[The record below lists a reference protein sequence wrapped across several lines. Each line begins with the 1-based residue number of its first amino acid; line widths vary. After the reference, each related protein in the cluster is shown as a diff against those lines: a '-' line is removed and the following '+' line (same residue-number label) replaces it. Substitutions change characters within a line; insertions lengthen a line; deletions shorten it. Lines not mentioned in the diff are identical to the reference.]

1 MAIFPQKNRKQPS
14 RKIYTTK
21 IALKKSHLKKQETMS
36 NTQKIPSNT
45 PNSPNNTPNTP
56 QNQPKVGIDRI
67 TFATPNCYLSMKD
80 LAIER
85 GIDPNKFTI
94 GIGQSQQA
102 VPPNHQDI
110 VTLGAQAA
118 LPLMPYIDSSR
129 LKMVIVG
136 TESGVDASKSSA
148 LYIHKLLNLSEW
160 VRCVEVKEACYGGTA
175 ALMMARDYV
184 LAHSGA
190 QVLVIAA
197 DIARYGVGTPGEVTQ
212 GAGAVAMLVSE
223 NPRVLQIN
231 DDSVVKS
238 AEIQDFWRPVY
249 QSTALAR
256 GKFSTEQYIR
266 MFCDVWQKYS
276 AENDCNFNDFEA
288 ICFHLPYTKMGL
300 KALRAGFEA
309 NSGVS
314 HACDGVSYTND
325 GVSLTSDTRE
335 RLLARYQDSTQY
347 SRRIGN
353 IYTGSLYLGLI
364 SLLDYDYFRNSC
376 DPSESAGDSSA
387 VTGDSSSAT
396 HPNESPLRLSLLL
409 PGQKIGLFSYGSG
422 AVAEFFSATLVPGW
436 RSALFSNQHIKAL
449 NNRTQLSVSQYEEM
463 FNSAAPYSPQDFVS
477 SQENRSG
484 ARFVLDSITSQERN
498 YLSI

>member
-1 MAIFPQKNRKQPS
+1 
-14 RKIYTTK
+14 
-21 IALKKSHLKKQETMS
+21 MS

-45 PNSPNNTPNTP
+45 PSTP
-56 QNQPKVGIDRI
+56 QIPPKVGIDRI
-67 TFATPNCYLSMKD
+67 TFATPNCYLSMRD
-80 LAIER
+80 LAIAR

-118 LPLMPYIDSSR
+118 LPLMPSIDSNR

-148 LYIHKLLNLSEW
+148 LYIHKLLNISEW

-231 DDSVVKS
+231 NDSVVKS

-276 AENDCNFNDFEA
+276 AENACNFNDFEA

-300 KALRAGFEA
+300 KALRAGLEE
-309 NSGVS
+309 NSGVL
-314 HACDGVSYTND
+314 HACDGAPHSCDGVLHTND
-325 GVSLTSDTRE
+325 GVLRANNDASLTSDTRE

-376 DPSESAGDSSA
+376 DSSESAGDSSA
-387 VTGDSSSAT
+387 VACDSSSAT
-396 HPNESPLRLSLLL
+396 HTNESPTRLSPLL

-436 RSALFSNQHIKAL
+436 RSALFSNQHIKTL
-449 NNRTQLSVSQYEEM
+449 NNRTQLTVSQYEEM

-477 SQENRSG
+477 SQKNRSG
-484 ARFVLDSITSQERN
+484 ARFVLDSIKSQERN
-498 YLSI
+498 YRSI

>member
-1 MAIFPQKNRKQPS
+1 
-14 RKIYTTK
+14 
-21 IALKKSHLKKQETMS
+21 MS
-36 NTQKIPSNT
+36 NTSQNT
-45 PNSPNNTPNTP
+45 PDTPGKTPQNNTPNATPHTP
-56 QNQPKVGIDRI
+56 QIPPKVGIDRI
-67 TFATPNCYLSMKD
+67 TFATPNCYLSMRD
-80 LAIER
+80 LAISR

-118 LPLMPYIDSSR
+118 LPLMPSIDRNR

-231 DDSVVKS
+231 NDSVVKS

-266 MFCDVWQKYS
+266 MFCDVWQRYS
-276 AENDCNFNDFEA
+276 AENACNFNDFEA

-300 KALRAGFEA
+300 KALRAGLEE
-309 NSGVS
+309 NSGAP
-314 HACDGVSYTND
+314 HACDGVLHAND
-325 GVSLTSDTRE
+325 GVLPENDDAPITSDTRE

-376 DPSESAGDSSA
+376 DSSESAGDSSA
-387 VTGDSSSAT
+387 VACDSSSAT
-396 HPNESPLRLSLLL
+396 HTNESPTRLSPLL

-436 RSALFSNQHIKAL
+436 RSALFSNQHIKTL
-449 NNRTQLSVSQYEEM
+449 NNRTQLTVSQYEEM

-477 SQENRSG
+477 SQKNRSG
-484 ARFVLDSITSQERN
+484 ARFVLDSIKSQERN
-498 YLSI
+498 YRSI

>member
-1 MAIFPQKNRKQPS
+1 
-14 RKIYTTK
+14 
-21 IALKKSHLKKQETMS
+21 MS
-36 NTQKIPSNT
+36 NTSQNT
-45 PNSPNNTPNTP
+45 PDTPGKTPQNNTPNATPHTP
-56 QNQPKVGIDRI
+56 QIPPKVGIDRI
-67 TFATPNCYLSMKD
+67 TFATPNCYLSMRD
-80 LAIER
+80 LAIAR

-118 LPLMPYIDSSR
+118 LQLMPYIDSNR

-148 LYIHKLLNLSEW
+148 LYIHKLLNLSAW

-184 LAHSGA
+184 LVHPGA

-197 DIARYGVGTPGEVTQ
+197 DIARYGVDTPGEVTQ

-266 MFCDVWQKYS
+266 MFCDVWQRYS
-276 AENDCNFNDFEA
+276 AENACNFNDFEA

-300 KALRAGFEA
+300 KALRSGLEE
-309 NSGVS
+309 NSGAP
-314 HACDGVSYTND
+314 HACDGVLHAND
-325 GVSLTSDTRE
+325 GVSITSDTRE

-376 DPSESAGDSSA
+376 DSSESACDL
-387 VTGDSSSAT
+387 SSAT
-396 HPNESPLRLSLLL
+396 HSNESPTRPSPLL

-436 RSALFSNQHIKAL
+436 RSALFSNQHIKTL

-477 SQENRSG
+477 SQKNRSG
-484 ARFVLDSITSQERN
+484 ARFVLDSIKSQERN
-498 YLSI
+498 YRSI

>member
-1 MAIFPQKNRKQPS
+1 
-14 RKIYTTK
+14 
-21 IALKKSHLKKQETMS
+21 MS
-36 NTQKIPSNT
+36 NTSKNT
-45 PNSPNNTPNTP
+45 
-56 QNQPKVGIDRI
+56 PKVGIDRI

-118 LPLMPYIDSSR
+118 LPLMPYIDSNR

-148 LYIHKLLNLSEW
+148 LYIHKLLNLSSW

-184 LAHSGA
+184 LTHPSA

-231 DDSVVKS
+231 NDSVVKS

-300 KALRAGFEA
+300 KALRAGLEE
-309 NSGVS
+309 NSG
-314 HACDGVSYTND
+314 A
-325 GVSLTSDTRE
+325 SLTGDTRE
-335 RLLARYQDSTQY
+335 HLLARYQDSTQY

-376 DPSESAGDSSA
+376 DSSEPACDSPEVSC
-387 VTGDSSSAT
+387 DSSSAANS
-396 HPNESPLRLSLLL
+396 NESPLHLSPLL

-422 AVAEFFSATLVPGW
+422 AVAEFFSATLVPDW
-436 RSALFSNQHIKAL
+436 RSALFSNQHLKSL

-484 ARFVLDSITSQERN
+484 ARFVLDSIKSQERN
-498 YLSI
+498 YRSI

>member
-1 MAIFPQKNRKQPS
+1 
-14 RKIYTTK
+14 
-21 IALKKSHLKKQETMS
+21 MS
-36 NTQKIPSNT
+36 NTSQNT
-45 PNSPNNTPNTP
+45 PGNTP
-56 QNQPKVGIDRI
+56 QIPPKVGIDRI
-67 TFATPNCYLSMKD
+67 TFATPNCYLSMHE
-80 LAIER
+80 LAIAR

-118 LPLMPYIDSSR
+118 LPLLPYIDSNR

-148 LYIHKLLNLSEW
+148 LYIHKLLNLSAW

-184 LAHSGA
+184 LAHPGA

-197 DIARYGVGTPGEVTQ
+197 DIARYGVETPGEVTQ

-276 AENDCNFNDFEA
+276 AENACNFNDFEA

-314 HACDGVSYTND
+314 HACDDVSI
-325 GVSLTSDTRE
+325 TSDTRE

-376 DPSESAGDSSA
+376 DSSESAGDSSESA
-387 VTGDSSSAT
+387 CDSSAVACDLYSAT
-396 HPNESPLRLSLLL
+396 HSNESPTRLSPLL

-422 AVAEFFSATLVPGW
+422 AVAEFFNATLVPGW
-436 RSALFSNQHIKAL
+436 RSALFSNQHIKTL

-463 FNSAAPYSPQDFVS
+463 FNSAAPYSPQDFAS

-484 ARFVLDSITSQERN
+484 ARFVLDSIKSQERN

>member
-1 MAIFPQKNRKQPS
+1 
-14 RKIYTTK
+14 
-21 IALKKSHLKKQETMS
+21 MS

-45 PNSPNNTPNTP
+45 QNTPQNNTPNTP
-56 QNQPKVGIDRI
+56 QNPPKVGIDRI
-67 TFATPNCYLSMKD
+67 TFATPNCYLSMRD
-80 LAIER
+80 LAIAR

-118 LPLMPYIDSSR
+118 LQLMPYIDSNR

-148 LYIHKLLNLSEW
+148 LYIRKLLNLSEW

-276 AENDCNFNDFEA
+276 AENACNFNDFEA

-300 KALRAGFEA
+300 KALRAGLEE
-309 NSGVS
+309 NSGAPHS
-314 HACDGVSYTND
+314 CDGVLHTND
-325 GVSLTSDTRE
+325 GVLPENDDASLTSDTRE

-376 DPSESAGDSSA
+376 DSAIDDDSSESAGDSSTVA
-387 VTGDSSSAT
+387 CDLSSAT
-396 HPNESPLRLSLLL
+396 HSNESPTRPSPLL

-436 RSALFSNQHIKAL
+436 RSALFSNQHIKTL

-477 SQENRSG
+477 SQKNRSG
-484 ARFVLDSITSQERN
+484 ARFVLDSIKSQERN
-498 YLSI
+498 YRSI

>member
-1 MAIFPQKNRKQPS
+1 
-14 RKIYTTK
+14 
-21 IALKKSHLKKQETMS
+21 MS
-36 NTQKIPSNT
+36 NTSKNT
-45 PNSPNNTPNTP
+45 PT
-56 QNQPKVGIDRI
+56 VGIDRI
-67 TFATPNCYLSMKD
+67 TFATPNCYLSMRD
-80 LAIER
+80 LAIAR

-118 LPLMPYIDSSR
+118 LPLMPYIDSNR

-148 LYIHKLLNLSEW
+148 LYIHKLLNLSSW

-184 LAHSGA
+184 LTHPSA

-223 NPRVLQIN
+223 NPHVLQIN
-231 DDSVVKS
+231 NDSVVKS

-266 MFCDVWQKYS
+266 MFCDVWQRYS

-300 KALRAGFEA
+300 KALRAGLEE
-309 NSGVS
+309 NSG
-314 HACDGVSYTND
+314 A
-325 GVSLTSDTRE
+325 SLTGDTRE
-335 RLLARYQDSTQY
+335 HLLARYQDSTQY

-376 DPSESAGDSSA
+376 DSSEPACDSPEVSC
-387 VTGDSSSAT
+387 DSSSAANS
-396 HPNESPLRLSLLL
+396 NESPLHLSPIL

-422 AVAEFFSATLVPGW
+422 AVAEFFSATLVPDW
-436 RSALFSNQHIKAL
+436 RSALFSNQHLKSL

-484 ARFVLDSITSQERN
+484 ARFVLDSIKSQERN

>member
-1 MAIFPQKNRKQPS
+1 
-14 RKIYTTK
+14 
-21 IALKKSHLKKQETMS
+21 MS
-36 NTQKIPSNT
+36 NTSQNT
-45 PNSPNNTPNTP
+45 
-56 QNQPKVGIDRI
+56 PKVGIDRI
-67 TFATPNCYLSMKD
+67 TFATPNCYLSMRD
-80 LAIER
+80 LAIAR

-118 LPLMPYIDSSR
+118 LPLMPYIDSNR

-148 LYIHKLLNLSEW
+148 LYIHKLLNLSAW

-231 DDSVVKS
+231 NDSVVKS

-266 MFCDVWQKYS
+266 MFCDVWQRYS
-276 AENDCNFNDFEA
+276 AENACNFNDFEA

-300 KALRAGFEA
+300 KALRAGLEE
-309 NSGVS
+309 NSGEP
-314 HACDGVSYTND
+314 HACDGVLPEND
-325 GVSLTSDTRE
+325 DAPITSDTRE

-376 DPSESAGDSSA
+376 DSSESACDL
-387 VTGDSSSAT
+387 SSAT
-396 HPNESPLRLSLLL
+396 HSNESPTRPSPLL

-436 RSALFSNQHIKAL
+436 RSALFSNQHIKTL

-477 SQENRSG
+477 SQKNRSG
-484 ARFVLDSITSQERN
+484 ARFVLDSIKSQERN
-498 YLSI
+498 YRSI

>member
-1 MAIFPQKNRKQPS
+1 
-14 RKIYTTK
+14 
-21 IALKKSHLKKQETMS
+21 MS
-36 NTQKIPSNT
+36 NTSQNAPDT
-45 PNSPNNTPNTP
+45 PGKTPQNNTPNATPSTP
-56 QNQPKVGIDRI
+56 QIPPKVGIDRI
-67 TFATPNCYLSMKD
+67 TFATPNCYLSMRD
-80 LAIER
+80 LAIAR

-118 LPLMPYIDSSR
+118 LPLLPYIDSSR

-148 LYIHKLLNLSEW
+148 LYIHKLLNLSAW

-175 ALMMARDYV
+175 ALIMARDYV

-231 DDSVVKS
+231 NDSVVKS

-266 MFCDVWQKYS
+266 MFCDVWQRYS
-276 AENDCNFNDFEA
+276 AENACNFNDFEA

-300 KALRAGFEA
+300 KALRAGLEE
-309 NSGVS
+309 NSGAP
-314 HACDGVSYTND
+314 HACDGVLPEND
-325 GVSLTSDTRE
+325 CVSITSDTRE

-376 DPSESAGDSSA
+376 DSSESAGDSSA
-387 VTGDSSSAT
+387 VACDSSSAT
-396 HPNESPLRLSLLL
+396 HTNESPTRLSPLL

-436 RSALFSNQHIKAL
+436 RSALFSNQHIKTL
-449 NNRTQLSVSQYEEM
+449 NNRTQLTVSQYEEM

-477 SQENRSG
+477 SQKNRSG

-498 YLSI
+498 YRSI

>member
-1 MAIFPQKNRKQPS
+1 
-14 RKIYTTK
+14 
-21 IALKKSHLKKQETMS
+21 MS
-36 NTQKIPSNT
+36 NTSKNT
-45 PNSPNNTPNTP
+45 PT
-56 QNQPKVGIDRI
+56 VGIDRI
-67 TFATPNCYLSMKD
+67 TFATPNCYLSMRD
-80 LAIER
+80 LAIAR

-118 LPLMPYIDSSR
+118 LPLMPYIDSNR

-148 LYIHKLLNLSEW
+148 LYIHKLLNLSSW

-184 LAHSGA
+184 LTHPGA

-223 NPRVLQIN
+223 NPHVLQIN

-300 KALRAGFEA
+300 KALRAGLEE
-309 NSGVS
+309 NSG
-314 HACDGVSYTND
+314 A
-325 GVSLTSDTRE
+325 SLTGDTRE
-335 RLLARYQDSTQY
+335 HLLARYQDSTQY

-376 DPSESAGDSSA
+376 DSSEPACDSPEVSC
-387 VTGDSSSAT
+387 DSSSAANS
-396 HPNESPLRLSLLL
+396 NESPLHLSPIL

-422 AVAEFFSATLVPGW
+422 AVAEFFSATLVPDW
-436 RSALFSNQHIKAL
+436 RSALFSNQHLKSL

-498 YLSI
+498 YRSI

>member
-1 MAIFPQKNRKQPS
+1 
-14 RKIYTTK
+14 
-21 IALKKSHLKKQETMS
+21 MS
-36 NTQKIPSNT
+36 NTSKNT
-45 PNSPNNTPNTP
+45 PT
-56 QNQPKVGIDRI
+56 VGIDRI
-67 TFATPNCYLSMKD
+67 TFATPNCYLSMRD
-80 LAIER
+80 LAIAR

-118 LPLMPYIDSSR
+118 LPLMPYIDSNR

-148 LYIHKLLNLSEW
+148 LYIHKLLNLSSW

-184 LAHSGA
+184 LTHPGA

-231 DDSVVKS
+231 NDSVVKS

-266 MFCDVWQKYS
+266 MFCDVWQRYS

-300 KALRAGFEA
+300 KALRAGLEE
-309 NSGVS
+309 NSG
-314 HACDGVSYTND
+314 A
-325 GVSLTSDTRE
+325 SLTGDTRE
-335 RLLARYQDSTQY
+335 HLLARYQDSTQY

-376 DPSESAGDSSA
+376 DSSEPACDSPEVSC
-387 VTGDSSSAT
+387 DSSSAANS
-396 HPNESPLRLSLLL
+396 NESPLHLSPIL

-422 AVAEFFSATLVPGW
+422 AVAEFFSATLVPDW
-436 RSALFSNQHIKAL
+436 RSALFSNQHLKSL

-484 ARFVLDSITSQERN
+484 ARFVLDSIKSQERN

>member
-1 MAIFPQKNRKQPS
+1 
-14 RKIYTTK
+14 
-21 IALKKSHLKKQETMS
+21 MS
-36 NTQKIPSNT
+36 NTSKNT
-45 PNSPNNTPNTP
+45 
-56 QNQPKVGIDRI
+56 PKVGIDRI

-80 LAIER
+80 LAIAR

-118 LPLMPYIDSSR
+118 LPLMPYIDSNR

-148 LYIHKLLNLSEW
+148 LYIHKLLNLSSW

-231 DDSVVKS
+231 NDSVVKS

-266 MFCDVWQKYS
+266 MFCDVWQRYS

-300 KALRAGFEA
+300 KALRAGLEE
-309 NSGVS
+309 NSG
-314 HACDGVSYTND
+314 A
-325 GVSLTSDTRE
+325 SLTGDTHE
-335 RLLARYQDSTQY
+335 HLLARYQDSTQY

-376 DPSESAGDSSA
+376 DSSEPACDSPEVSC
-387 VTGDSSSAT
+387 DSSSAANS
-396 HPNESPLRLSLLL
+396 NESPLHLSPLL

-422 AVAEFFSATLVPGW
+422 AVAEFFSATLVPDW
-436 RSALFSNQHIKAL
+436 RSALFSNQHLKSL

-477 SQENRSG
+477 SQKNRSG

-498 YLSI
+498 YRSI

>member
-1 MAIFPQKNRKQPS
+1 
-14 RKIYTTK
+14 
-21 IALKKSHLKKQETMS
+21 MS
-36 NTQKIPSNT
+36 NTSQTT
-45 PNSPNNTPNTP
+45 PGNTP
-56 QNQPKVGIDRI
+56 QIPPKVGIDRI
-67 TFATPNCYLSMKD
+67 TFATPNCYLSMRD
-80 LAIER
+80 LAIAR

-118 LPLMPYIDSSR
+118 LPLMPYIDSNR

-136 TESGVDASKSSA
+136 TESGIDASKSSA

-212 GAGAVAMLVSE
+212 GAGSVAMLVSE

-266 MFCDVWQKYS
+266 MFCDVWKRYS
-276 AENDCNFNDFEA
+276 TENACNFNDFEA

-309 NSGVS
+309 NSGAPHS
-314 HACDGVSYTND
+314 CDGVLHTND
-325 GVSLTSDTRE
+325 GASHANNDVSITSDTRE

-376 DPSESAGDSSA
+376 DSSEPACDSSTVA
-387 VTGDSSSAT
+387 CDLSSAT
-396 HPNESPLRLSLLL
+396 HPNESPLHPYPLL

-436 RSALFSNQHIKAL
+436 RSALFSNQHIKTL

-463 FNSAAPYSPQDFVS
+463 FNSAAPYSPQDFAS

>member
-1 MAIFPQKNRKQPS
+1 
-14 RKIYTTK
+14 
-21 IALKKSHLKKQETMS
+21 MS
-36 NTQKIPSNT
+36 NTSQNT
-45 PNSPNNTPNTP
+45 PGNTPQNTPNTP
-56 QNQPKVGIDRI
+56 QIPPKIGIDRI

-80 LAIER
+80 LAIAR

-118 LPLMPYIDSSR
+118 LPLLPYIDSSR

-148 LYIHKLLNLSEW
+148 LYIHKLLNLSAW

-212 GAGAVAMLVSE
+212 GAGSVAMLVSE

-276 AENDCNFNDFEA
+276 AENACNFNDFEA

-300 KALRAGFEA
+300 KALRAGLEE
-309 NSGVS
+309 NSGAPHS
-314 HACDGVSYTND
+314 CDGVLYTND

-376 DPSESAGDSSA
+376 DPSESAVDSSA
-387 VTGDSSSAT
+387 VACDSSVAGDSSSAT
-396 HPNESPLRLSLLL
+396 HPNESPTHPSPLL

-436 RSALFSNQHIKAL
+436 RSALFSNQHIKTL
-449 NNRTQLSVSQYEEM
+449 NNRTQLTVSQYEEM

-477 SQENRSG
+477 SQKNRSG

-498 YLSI
+498 YRSI

>member
-1 MAIFPQKNRKQPS
+1 
-14 RKIYTTK
+14 
-21 IALKKSHLKKQETMS
+21 MS
-36 NTQKIPSNT
+36 NTSQNT
-45 PNSPNNTPNTP
+45 PGNTP
-56 QNQPKVGIDRI
+56 QIPPKVGIDRI
-67 TFATPNCYLSMKD
+67 TFATPNCYLSMRD
-80 LAIER
+80 LAIAR

-118 LPLMPYIDSSR
+118 LQLMPYIDSNR

-148 LYIHKLLNLSEW
+148 LYIHKLLNLSSW

-184 LAHSGA
+184 LAHPGA

-266 MFCDVWQKYS
+266 MFCDVWQRYS
-276 AENDCNFNDFEA
+276 AENACNFNDFEA

-300 KALRAGFEA
+300 KALRAGLEE
-309 NSGVS
+309 NSGAPHS
-314 HACDGVSYTND
+314 CDGVLHTND
-325 GVSLTSDTRE
+325 GVLPENDGVSITSDTRE

-364 SLLDYDYFRNSC
+364 SLLDYDYFRNS
-376 DPSESAGDSSA
+376 GDSSST
-387 VTGDSSSAT
+387 VSCDSSSAT
-396 HPNESPLRLSLLL
+396 HTNESPTRPSPLL

-463 FNSAAPYSPQDFVS
+463 FNSAAPYSPQDFAS

-484 ARFVLDSITSQERN
+484 ALFVLDSITSQERN
-498 YLSI
+498 YRSI

>member
-1 MAIFPQKNRKQPS
+1 
-14 RKIYTTK
+14 
-21 IALKKSHLKKQETMS
+21 
-36 NTQKIPSNT
+36 
-45 PNSPNNTPNTP
+45 
-56 QNQPKVGIDRI
+56 
-67 TFATPNCYLSMKD
+67 MKD
-80 LAIER
+80 LAIAR

-118 LPLMPYIDSSR
+118 LPLLPYIDNSR

-148 LYIHKLLNLSEW
+148 LYIHRLLDLSPW

-184 LAHSGA
+184 LTHPSA

-223 NPRVLQIN
+223 NPHVLQIN

-256 GKFSTEQYIR
+256 GKFSTEQYIH
-266 MFCDVWQKYS
+266 MFCDVWQQYS
-276 AENDCNFNDFEA
+276 AKNDCNFNDFEA

-309 NSGVS
+309 NSC
-314 HACDGVSYTND
+314 A
-325 GVSLTSDTRE
+325 SLTDDTRE

-364 SLLDYDYFRNSC
+364 SLLDYDYFRNFDYS
-376 DPSESAGDSSA
+376 SESAGDSS
-387 VTGDSSSAT
+387 VSYDSSITGDLSSGT
-396 HPNESPLRLSLLL
+396 HTNESPSSPLL

-422 AVAEFFSATLVPGW
+422 AVAEFFSATLVPDW
-436 RSALFSNQHIKAL
+436 RSALFSNRHLKAL

-484 ARFVLDSITSQERN
+484 AQFVLDSITSQERH
-498 YLSI
+498 YRSI

>member
-1 MAIFPQKNRKQPS
+1 
-14 RKIYTTK
+14 
-21 IALKKSHLKKQETMS
+21 MS
-36 NTQKIPSNT
+36 NTSKNT
-45 PNSPNNTPNTP
+45 PT
-56 QNQPKVGIDRI
+56 VGIDRI

-80 LAIER
+80 LAIAR

-118 LPLMPYIDSSR
+118 LPLMPYIDNNR

-148 LYIHKLLNLSEW
+148 LYIHKLLNLSSW

-184 LAHSGA
+184 LTHPSA

-231 DDSVVKS
+231 NDSVVKS

-266 MFCDVWQKYS
+266 MFCDVWQRYS

-300 KALRAGFEA
+300 KALRAGLEE
-309 NSGVS
+309 NSG
-314 HACDGVSYTND
+314 A
-325 GVSLTSDTRE
+325 SLTGDTHE
-335 RLLARYQDSTQY
+335 HLLARYQDSTQY

-376 DPSESAGDSSA
+376 DSSEPACDSPEVSC
-387 VTGDSSSAT
+387 DSSSAANS
-396 HPNESPLRLSLLL
+396 NESPLHLSPLL

-422 AVAEFFSATLVPGW
+422 AVAEFFSATLVPDW
-436 RSALFSNQHIKAL
+436 RSALFSNQHLKSL

-498 YLSI
+498 YRSI

>member
-1 MAIFPQKNRKQPS
+1 
-14 RKIYTTK
+14 
-21 IALKKSHLKKQETMS
+21 
-36 NTQKIPSNT
+36 
-45 PNSPNNTPNTP
+45 
-56 QNQPKVGIDRI
+56 
-67 TFATPNCYLSMKD
+67 MKD
-80 LAIER
+80 LAIAR

-118 LPLMPYIDSSR
+118 LPLLPYIDNSR

-148 LYIHKLLNLSEW
+148 LYIHRLLDLSPW

-184 LAHSGA
+184 LTHPSA

-223 NPRVLQIN
+223 NPHVLQIN

-256 GKFSTEQYIR
+256 GKFSTEQYIH
-266 MFCDVWQKYS
+266 MFCDVWQQYS
-276 AENDCNFNDFEA
+276 AKNDCNFNDFEA

-309 NSGVS
+309 NSC
-314 HACDGVSYTND
+314 A
-325 GVSLTSDTRE
+325 SLTGDTRE

-364 SLLDYDYFRNSC
+364 SLLDYDYFRNFDYS
-376 DPSESAGDSSA
+376 SESAGDSSVTYDSS
-387 VTGDSSSAT
+387 VTGDLSSGT
-396 HPNESPLRLSLLL
+396 HTNESPSSPLL

-422 AVAEFFSATLVPGW
+422 AVAEFFSATLVPDW
-436 RSALFSNQHIKAL
+436 RSALFSNRHLKAL

-484 ARFVLDSITSQERN
+484 AQFVLDSITSQERN
-498 YLSI
+498 YRSI

>member
-1 MAIFPQKNRKQPS
+1 
-14 RKIYTTK
+14 
-21 IALKKSHLKKQETMS
+21 MS
-36 NTQKIPSNT
+36 NTSKNT
-45 PNSPNNTPNTP
+45 
-56 QNQPKVGIDRI
+56 PKVGIDRI

-80 LAIER
+80 LAIAR

-118 LPLMPYIDSSR
+118 LPLMPYIDNNR

-148 LYIHKLLNLSEW
+148 LYIHKLLNLSSW

-184 LAHSGA
+184 LTHPGA

-231 DDSVVKS
+231 NDSVVKS

-266 MFCDVWQKYS
+266 MFCDVWQRYS

-300 KALRAGFEA
+300 KALRAGLEE
-309 NSGVS
+309 NSG
-314 HACDGVSYTND
+314 A
-325 GVSLTSDTRE
+325 SLTGDTRE
-335 RLLARYQDSTQY
+335 HLLARYQDSTQY

-376 DPSESAGDSSA
+376 DSSEPACDSPEVSC
-387 VTGDSSSAT
+387 DSSSAANS
-396 HPNESPLRLSLLL
+396 NESPLHLSPLL

-422 AVAEFFSATLVPGW
+422 AVAEFFSATLVPDW
-436 RSALFSNQHIKAL
+436 RSALFSNQHLKSL

-484 ARFVLDSITSQERN
+484 VQFVLDSITSQERH
-498 YLSI
+498 YRSI

>member
-1 MAIFPQKNRKQPS
+1 
-14 RKIYTTK
+14 
-21 IALKKSHLKKQETMS
+21 MS
-36 NTQKIPSNT
+36 NTSKNT
-45 PNSPNNTPNTP
+45 
-56 QNQPKVGIDRI
+56 PKVGIDRI
-67 TFATPNCYLSMKD
+67 TFATPNCYLSMRD
-80 LAIER
+80 LAIAR

-118 LPLMPYIDSSR
+118 LPLMPYIDSNR

-148 LYIHKLLNLSEW
+148 LYIHKLLNLSSW

-184 LAHSGA
+184 LTHPSA

-223 NPRVLQIN
+223 NPHVLQIN

-256 GKFSTEQYIR
+256 GKFSTEQYIH
-266 MFCDVWQKYS
+266 MFCDVWQQYS
-276 AENDCNFNDFEA
+276 AKNDCNFNDFEA
-288 ICFHLPYTKMGL
+288 ICFHLPYTKMGF
-300 KALRAGFEA
+300 KALRAGFAA
-309 NSGVS
+309 NSC
-314 HACDGVSYTND
+314 A
-325 GVSLTSDTRE
+325 SLTGDTRE

-376 DPSESAGDSSA
+376 DSSEPACDSPEVSC
-387 VTGDSSSAT
+387 DSSSAANS
-396 HPNESPLRLSLLL
+396 NESPLHLSPLL

-422 AVAEFFSATLVPGW
+422 AVAEFFSATLVPDW
-436 RSALFSNQHIKAL
+436 RSALFSNQHLKSL

-477 SQENRSG
+477 SQKNRSG
-484 ARFVLDSITSQERN
+484 ARFVLDSIKSQERN
-498 YLSI
+498 YRSI

>member
-1 MAIFPQKNRKQPS
+1 
-14 RKIYTTK
+14 
-21 IALKKSHLKKQETMS
+21 MS
-36 NTQKIPSNT
+36 NTSQNT
-45 PNSPNNTPNTP
+45 PDTPGKTPQNNTPNATPHTP
-56 QNQPKVGIDRI
+56 QIPPKVGIDRI
-67 TFATPNCYLSMKD
+67 TFATPNCYLSMRD
-80 LAIER
+80 LAIAR

-118 LPLMPYIDSSR
+118 LPLLPYIDSSR

-148 LYIHKLLNLSEW
+148 LYIHKLLNLSAW

-223 NPRVLQIN
+223 NPHVLQIN

-266 MFCDVWQKYS
+266 MFCDVWQRYS
-276 AENDCNFNDFEA
+276 AKNACNFNDFEA

-300 KALRAGFEA
+300 KALRAGLEE
-309 NSGVS
+309 NSGAP
-314 HACDGVSYTND
+314 HACDGVLHAND
-325 GVSLTSDTRE
+325 GVLPENDDAPITSDTRE

-376 DPSESAGDSSA
+376 DSSESAGDSSTYASNSSPA
-387 VTGDSSSAT
+387 VSCDSSSAT
-396 HPNESPLRLSLLL
+396 HSNESPTRLSPLL

-436 RSALFSNQHIKAL
+436 RSALFSNQHIKTL

-477 SQENRSG
+477 SQKNRSG
-484 ARFVLDSITSQERN
+484 ARFVLDSIKSQERN
-498 YLSI
+498 YRSI

>member
-1 MAIFPQKNRKQPS
+1 
-14 RKIYTTK
+14 
-21 IALKKSHLKKQETMS
+21 MS
-36 NTQKIPSNT
+36 NTSQNT
-45 PNSPNNTPNTP
+45 PGNTP
-56 QNQPKVGIDRI
+56 QIPPKVGIDRI
-67 TFATPNCYLSMKD
+67 TFATPSCYLSMRD
-80 LAIER
+80 LAIAR

-118 LPLMPYIDSSR
+118 LPLLPYIDSNR

-136 TESGVDASKSSA
+136 TESGIDASKSSA

-184 LAHSGA
+184 LAHPGA

-266 MFCDVWQKYS
+266 MFCDVWKRYS
-276 AENDCNFNDFEA
+276 TENACNFNDFEA

-309 NSGVS
+309 NSGAPHS
-314 HACDGVSYTND
+314 CDGVLHTND
-325 GVSLTSDTRE
+325 GASHANNDVSITSDTRE

-376 DPSESAGDSSA
+376 DSSEPACDSSTVA
-387 VTGDSSSAT
+387 CDLSSAT
-396 HPNESPLRLSLLL
+396 HPNESPLHPYPLL

-436 RSALFSNQHIKAL
+436 RSALFSNQHIKTL

-463 FNSAAPYSPQDFVS
+463 FNSAAPYSPQDFAS

>member
-1 MAIFPQKNRKQPS
+1 
-14 RKIYTTK
+14 
-21 IALKKSHLKKQETMS
+21 MS
-36 NTQKIPSNT
+36 NTSQNAPGNTPQNNT
-45 PNSPNNTPNTP
+45 PNSTHNTPNDTHTTP
-56 QNQPKVGIDRI
+56 QIPPKVGIDRI
-67 TFATPNCYLSMKD
+67 TFATPNCYLSMRD
-80 LAIER
+80 LAIAR

-118 LPLMPYIDSSR
+118 LPLLPYIDSSR

-148 LYIHKLLNLSEW
+148 LYIHKLLNLSAW

-184 LAHSGA
+184 LTHPGA

-266 MFCDVWQKYS
+266 MFCDVWQRYS

-300 KALRAGFEA
+300 KALKAGLGE
-309 NSGVS
+309 NSGVPHS
-314 HACDGVSYTND
+314 CDGVLYTND

-376 DPSESAGDSSA
+376 DSSEPACDSSTVACDSSA
-387 VTGDSSSAT
+387 AYDSSSAT
-396 HPNESPLRLSLLL
+396 RPNESPLHPSSLL

-436 RSALFSNQHIKAL
+436 RSALFSNQHIKTL

-463 FNSAAPYSPQDFVS
+463 FNSAAPYSPQDFAS

-484 ARFVLDSITSQERN
+484 ARFVLDSIKSQERN

>member
-1 MAIFPQKNRKQPS
+1 MPP
-14 RKIYTTK
+14 KI
-21 IALKKSHLKKQETMS
+21 
-36 NTQKIPSNT
+36 
-45 PNSPNNTPNTP
+45 
-56 QNQPKVGIDRI
+56 GIDRI

-80 LAIER
+80 LAIAR

-94 GIGQSQQA
+94 GIGQNQQA

-118 LPLMPYIDSSR
+118 LPLLPYIDSNR

-148 LYIHKLLNLSEW
+148 LYIHKLLNLSTW

-184 LAHSGA
+184 LAHPGA

-266 MFCDVWQKYS
+266 MFCDVWKRYS
-276 AENDCNFNDFEA
+276 TENACNFNDFEA

-309 NSGVS
+309 NSGAPHS
-314 HACDGVSYTND
+314 CDGVLHTND
-325 GVSLTSDTRE
+325 GASHANNDVSITSDTRE
-335 RLLARYQDSTQY
+335 RLLARYQDSTKY

-376 DPSESAGDSSA
+376 DSAIDDDSSESTGDSPA
-387 VTGDSSSAT
+387 VSCDSSSAT
-396 HPNESPLRLSLLL
+396 HPNESPLHPSPLL

-436 RSALFSNQHIKAL
+436 RSALFSNQHIKTL

-463 FNSAAPYSPQDFVS
+463 FNSAAPYSPQDFAS

>member
-1 MAIFPQKNRKQPS
+1 
-14 RKIYTTK
+14 
-21 IALKKSHLKKQETMS
+21 MS
-36 NTQKIPSNT
+36 NTSQNAPGNT
-45 PNSPNNTPNTP
+45 PHTP
-56 QNQPKVGIDRI
+56 QIPPKVGIDRI
-67 TFATPNCYLSMKD
+67 TFATPNCYLSMRD
-80 LAIER
+80 LAIAR

-118 LPLMPYIDSSR
+118 LPLMPYIDSNR

-148 LYIHKLLNLSEW
+148 LYIHKLLNLSAW

-184 LAHSGA
+184 LAHPGA

-256 GKFSTEQYIR
+256 GKFSTEQYIH
-266 MFCDVWQKYS
+266 MFCDVWQRYS
-276 AENDCNFNDFEA
+276 AENACNFNDFEA

-300 KALRAGFEA
+300 KALRAGLEE
-309 NSGVS
+309 NSGAPHS
-314 HACDGVSYTND
+314 CDGVSI
-325 GVSLTSDTRE
+325 TSDTRE

-376 DPSESAGDSSA
+376 DSSESACDSSESA
-387 VTGDSSSAT
+387 CDLSESACDLSSAT
-396 HPNESPLRLSLLL
+396 HSNESPTRLSPLL

-436 RSALFSNQHIKAL
+436 RSAMFSNQHIKSL
-449 NNRTQLSVSQYEEM
+449 NNRTQLTVSQYEEM

-477 SQENRSG
+477 SQKNRSG

-498 YLSI
+498 YRSI

>member
-1 MAIFPQKNRKQPS
+1 
-14 RKIYTTK
+14 
-21 IALKKSHLKKQETMS
+21 MS
-36 NTQKIPSNT
+36 NTSQNT
-45 PNSPNNTPNTP
+45 PGNTP
-56 QNQPKVGIDRI
+56 QIPPKVGIDRI

-80 LAIER
+80 LAIAR

-118 LPLMPYIDSSR
+118 LPLLPYIDSNR

-184 LAHSGA
+184 LAHPGA

-197 DIARYGVGTPGEVTQ
+197 DIARYGVDTPGEVTQ

-266 MFCDVWQKYS
+266 MFCDVWQRYS
-276 AENDCNFNDFEA
+276 AENACNFNDFEA

-300 KALRAGFEA
+300 KALRAGLEE
-309 NSGVS
+309 NSGVQHS
-314 HACDGVSYTND
+314 CDGVLHTND
-325 GVSLTSDTRE
+325 GASHANNDVSLTSDTRE
-335 RLLARYQDSTQY
+335 RLLARYEDSTQY

-364 SLLDYDYFRNSC
+364 SLLDYDYFRNFDDSSVNGN
-376 DPSESAGDSSA
+376 PSEPACDSSA
-387 VTGDSSSAT
+387 ITCDSSAAYDLSSAT
-396 HPNESPLRLSLLL
+396 HPNESPTRPSPLL

-436 RSALFSNQHIKAL
+436 RSALFSNQHIKTL

-463 FNSAAPYSPQDFVS
+463 FNSAAPYSPQDFAS

-484 ARFVLDSITSQERN
+484 ARFVLDSIKSQERN

>member
-1 MAIFPQKNRKQPS
+1 
-14 RKIYTTK
+14 
-21 IALKKSHLKKQETMS
+21 MS
-36 NTQKIPSNT
+36 NTSKNT
-45 PNSPNNTPNTP
+45 
-56 QNQPKVGIDRI
+56 PKVGIDRI

-80 LAIER
+80 LAIAR

-118 LPLMPYIDSSR
+118 LPLLPYIDSNR

-223 NPRVLQIN
+223 NPRVLQLN

-266 MFCDVWQKYS
+266 MFCDVWQRYS

-300 KALRAGFEA
+300 KALRAGLEE
-309 NSGVS
+309 NSGAP
-314 HACDGVSYTND
+314 HACDGALHTND
-325 GVSLTSDTRE
+325 GVLPKNDGASITSDTRE

-376 DPSESAGDSSA
+376 DPSESAVDSSA
-387 VTGDSSSAT
+387 VACDSSAAYDSSSAT
-396 HPNESPLRLSLLL
+396 RPNESPLHPSSLL

-436 RSALFSNQHIKAL
+436 RSALFSNQHIKTL

-477 SQENRSG
+477 SQKNRSG

-498 YLSI
+498 YRSI

>member
-1 MAIFPQKNRKQPS
+1 MR
-14 RKIYTTK
+14 
-21 IALKKSHLKKQETMS
+21 
-36 NTQKIPSNT
+36 
-45 PNSPNNTPNTP
+45 
-56 QNQPKVGIDRI
+56 
-67 TFATPNCYLSMKD
+67 D
-80 LAIER
+80 LAIAR

-118 LPLMPYIDSSR
+118 LPLMPYIDSNR

-148 LYIHKLLNLSEW
+148 LYIHKLLNLSSW

-184 LAHSGA
+184 LTHPGA

-223 NPRVLQIN
+223 NPHVLQIN

-300 KALRAGFEA
+300 KALRAGLEE
-309 NSGVS
+309 NSG
-314 HACDGVSYTND
+314 A
-325 GVSLTSDTRE
+325 SLTGDTRE
-335 RLLARYQDSTQY
+335 HLLARYQDSTQY

-376 DPSESAGDSSA
+376 DSSEPACDSPEVSC
-387 VTGDSSSAT
+387 DSSSAANS
-396 HPNESPLRLSLLL
+396 NESPLHLSPIL

-422 AVAEFFSATLVPGW
+422 AVAEFFSATLVPDW
-436 RSALFSNQHIKAL
+436 RSALFSNQHLKSL

-498 YLSI
+498 YRSI

>member
-1 MAIFPQKNRKQPS
+1 
-14 RKIYTTK
+14 
-21 IALKKSHLKKQETMS
+21 
-36 NTQKIPSNT
+36 
-45 PNSPNNTPNTP
+45 
-56 QNQPKVGIDRI
+56 
-67 TFATPNCYLSMKD
+67 MKD
-80 LAIER
+80 LAIAR

-118 LPLMPYIDSSR
+118 LPLMPYIDSNR

-148 LYIHKLLNLSEW
+148 LYIHKLLNLSSW

-184 LAHSGA
+184 LTHPGA

-231 DDSVVKS
+231 NDSVVKS

-266 MFCDVWQKYS
+266 MFCDVWQRYS

-300 KALRAGFEA
+300 KALRAGLEE
-309 NSGVS
+309 NSG
-314 HACDGVSYTND
+314 A
-325 GVSLTSDTRE
+325 SLTGDTHE
-335 RLLARYQDSTQY
+335 HLLARYQDSTQY
-347 SRRIGN
+347 SHRIGN

-376 DPSESAGDSSA
+376 DSSEPACDSPA
-387 VTGDSSSAT
+387 VSCDSSSAANS
-396 HPNESPLRLSLLL
+396 NESPLHLSPLL

-422 AVAEFFSATLVPGW
+422 AVAEFFSATLVPDW
-436 RSALFSNQHIKAL
+436 RSALFSNQHLKSL

-477 SQENRSG
+477 SQKNRSG
-484 ARFVLDSITSQERN
+484 ARFVLDSIKSQERN
-498 YLSI
+498 YRSI

>member
-1 MAIFPQKNRKQPS
+1 
-14 RKIYTTK
+14 
-21 IALKKSHLKKQETMS
+21 MS
-36 NTQKIPSNT
+36 NTSQNT
-45 PNSPNNTPNTP
+45 PDTPGKTPQNNTPNATPHTP
-56 QNQPKVGIDRI
+56 QIPPKVGIDRI
-67 TFATPNCYLSMKD
+67 TFATPNCYLSMRD
-80 LAIER
+80 LAIAR

-118 LPLMPYIDSSR
+118 LQLMPYIDSNR

-148 LYIHKLLNLSEW
+148 LYIHKLLNLSSW

-184 LAHSGA
+184 LAHPDA

-231 DDSVVKS
+231 NDSVVKS

-266 MFCDVWQKYS
+266 MFCDVWKRYS
-276 AENDCNFNDFEA
+276 AENACNFNDFEA

-300 KALRAGFEA
+300 KALRAGLEE
-309 NSGVS
+309 NSGAPHS
-314 HACDGVSYTND
+314 CDGVLHTND
-325 GVSLTSDTRE
+325 GVLPENGDTSLTSDTRE

-376 DPSESAGDSSA
+376 DSSESACDL
-387 VTGDSSSAT
+387 SSAT
-396 HPNESPLRLSLLL
+396 HSNESPTRPSPLL

-436 RSALFSNQHIKAL
+436 RSALFSNQHIKTL

-477 SQENRSG
+477 SQKNRSG
-484 ARFVLDSITSQERN
+484 ARFVLDSIKSQERN
-498 YLSI
+498 YRSI

>member
-1 MAIFPQKNRKQPS
+1 
-14 RKIYTTK
+14 
-21 IALKKSHLKKQETMS
+21 MS
-36 NTQKIPSNT
+36 NTSQNT
-45 PNSPNNTPNTP
+45 PGNTPQNTPNTP
-56 QNQPKVGIDRI
+56 QIPPKIGIDRI

-80 LAIER
+80 LAIAR

-94 GIGQSQQA
+94 GIGQNQQA

-118 LPLMPYIDSSR
+118 LPLLPYIDSNR

-148 LYIHKLLNLSEW
+148 LYIHKLLNLSTW

-184 LAHSGA
+184 LAHPGA

-266 MFCDVWQKYS
+266 MFCDVWKRYS
-276 AENDCNFNDFEA
+276 TENACNFNDFEA

-309 NSGVS
+309 NSGAPHS
-314 HACDGVSYTND
+314 CDGVLHTND
-325 GVSLTSDTRE
+325 GASHANNDVSITSDTRE

-364 SLLDYDYFRNSC
+364 SLLDYDYFKNFDDSAVDGDSEVSC
-376 DPSESAGDSSA
+376 DL
-387 VTGDSSSAT
+387 SSAT
-396 HPNESPLRLSLLL
+396 HTNESPTCLSPLL

-422 AVAEFFSATLVPGW
+422 AVAEFFSATLVPDW
-436 RSALFSNQHIKAL
+436 RSALFSNQHLKSL

-463 FNSAAPYSPQDFVS
+463 FNSAAPYSPQDFIS
-477 SQENRSG
+477 SQKNRSG
-484 ARFVLDSITSQERN
+484 ARFVLDSITSQEHN
-498 YLSI
+498 YRSI